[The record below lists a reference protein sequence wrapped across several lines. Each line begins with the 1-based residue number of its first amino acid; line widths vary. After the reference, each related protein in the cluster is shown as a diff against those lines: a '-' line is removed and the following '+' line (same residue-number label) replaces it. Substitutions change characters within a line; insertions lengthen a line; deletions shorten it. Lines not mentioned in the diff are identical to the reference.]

1 MHQCRRL
8 PVLLETFLGSF
19 PCLLVMSVRLIWLDV
34 LADEVKL
41 SFQMIEY
48 ESGEYMTRYE
58 VR

>member
-1 MHQCRRL
+1 M
-8 PVLLETFLGSF
+8 LLETFLGSF